1 MLQAQ
6 VGQPPAPVG
15 FLFPVFQIERYYISN
30 IFRLASIVDQQ
41 GPRDIFYDFG
51 WPEYFFQRYHYGG
64 NYFLPLLGNA
74 RKKTFVRYSLTIS
87 ILLSAIFSMLLRT
100 HWLTKAY
107 RSRSEICM
115 ISSYILYKYCL
126 HIVLLY
132 CFSRF

>member
-30 IFRLASIVDQQ
+30 ICRLASIVDQQ

-51 WPEYFFQRYHYGG
+51 WPEYFFQKYHYGG

-87 ILLSAIFSMLLRT
+87 ILLSQCHILHVVAYSLADKRCAAIKLAR
-100 HWLTKAY
+100 
-107 RSRSEICM
+107 
-115 ISSYILYKYCL
+115 YIL
-126 HIVLLY
+126 
-132 CFSRF
+132 SRVQKSRIAIGAM